1 MTELDPAPFLRGNP
15 FPPCDDV
22 PYPRAAP
29 ADRFRL
35 PASTW
40 QAATVPAG
48 VRLELDGD
56 ATSVVIRYSTLTAD
70 LGYRGDGGGRRFEA
84 WTAEDRLDAVHA
96 VVGEGS
102 AELRLA
108 PRSTPVTVH
117 LPEGMRP
124 TIHGLR
130 PIGGAIVP
138 GPPRPRWVAY
148 GDSILEGWAASAPA
162 LAWPALV
169 ARWAGLDL
177 VNLGYA
183 GSARGE
189 IATAESVASLEASV
203 ISLSYGTNCWSM
215 IPHSGAMMSAG
226 FDGFLTIVR
235 QGHPATPIVVVSPIR
250 RPAAEDTPNR
260 LGATLA
266 SLRAAIEGV
275 VRERIAGGDPNLL
288 LVEGNALVP
297 DERLPDG
304 IHPDDEGHVLL
315 ATALGPVMAGA
326 LTGAKKP
333 A

>member
-1 MTELDPAPFLRGNP
+1 MTEFDPTPFLRGNP

-35 PASTW
+35 PAATW

-70 LGYRGDGGGRRFEA
+70 LGSRGAGGGRTFEA
-84 WTAEDRLDAVHA
+84 WTAGDRLDIVDA
-96 VVGEGS
+96 VVGEGL
-102 AELRLA
+102 AELRLG
-108 PRSTPVTVH
+108 PRTTPATIH

-130 PIGGAIVP
+130 PVGGGIVP
-138 GPPRPRWVAY
+138 GPPRPRWLAY
-148 GDSILEGWAASAPA
+148 GDSILEGWVASAPA

-169 ARWAGLDL
+169 ARSAGLDL

-215 IPHSGAMMSAG
+215 IPHSDEMMSAG
-226 FDGFLTIVR
+226 FDAFLTILR
-235 QGHPATPIVVVSPIR
+235 QGQPATPIVVVSPVR
-250 RPAAEDTPNR
+250 RPAAEDAPNR

-266 SLRAAIEGV
+266 SLRAVIEGV
-275 VRERIAGGDPNLL
+275 VRQRISMGDPHLL
-288 LVEGNALVP
+288 LVEGEALVP
-297 DERLPDG
+297 DEYLADG
-304 IHPDDEGHVLL
+304 IHPDDKGHMLL
-315 ATALGPVMAGA
+315 AAALGPEIANAIAGVMKLA
-326 LTGAKKP
+326 
-333 A
+333 

>member
-1 MTELDPAPFLRGNP
+1 VTELDPAPFLRGNP

-40 QAATVPAG
+40 QAASVPAG
-48 VRLELDGD
+48 VRLDLDGD

-70 LGYRGDGGGRRFEA
+70 LGFRGDGGGRAFEA
-84 WTAEDRLDAVHA
+84 WTADRLDTVDA

-102 AELRLA
+102 AELHIA

-130 PIGGAIVP
+130 PVGGEIVP

-162 LAWPALV
+162 LAWAALV
-169 ARWAGLDL
+169 ARSAGLDV

-215 IPHSGAMMSAG
+215 TPHSDEMMAAG

-266 SLRAAIEGV
+266 SLRVAIEGV
-275 VRERIAGGDPNLL
+275 VRERIAGGDPNLF
-288 LVEGNALVP
+288 LVEGEVLVP

-304 IHPDDEGHVLL
+304 IHPDDEGHRLL
-315 ATALGPVMAGA
+315 ATAIGPAVAGA
-326 LTGAKKP
+326 VAGAKEL